1 MWYLSALLMLVLPN
15 CTDPLGVLAGFYLYC
30 FLPLPTASPYFLVLF
45 LLALFIQA
53 KPCFYC
59 IVLLVTLFFS
69 SCYWQPFPI
78 DSPLSTPWADNVTT
92 FAEALNATLTTP
104 YDKPLP
110 PVMRTLDRCWC
121 DFWEGGFFEPYN
133 VSQWE
138 RSSVLKLADELERAR
153 KAELVESEAIQNE
166 EQTPIATTIELMPRT
181 AAPEPS
187 TRRKSPVRIPVNVWN
202 LINPY
207 IQNALT
213 AAELATPLFK
223 MDNVTEA
230 ASEPAKS
237 LPALRWEYDLRP
249 YGLGV
254 VMDFG
259 WGS

>member
-1 MWYLSALLMLVLPN
+1 MWCTRWFLPLLL
-15 CTDPLGVLAGFYLYC
+15 
-30 FLPLPTASPYFLVLF
+30 LPLPTAPPYFLVLF

-78 DSPLSTPWADNVTT
+78 DSPLSSPWADNITT
-92 FAEALNATLTTP
+92 FAEALNATIATP

-121 DFWEGGFFEPYN
+121 DFWVGGFFEPYN

-153 KAELVESEAIQNE
+153 KAELAEQEKTKADKEEEVPALTAIES
-166 EQTPIATTIELMPRT
+166 MPRT

-187 TRRKSPVRIPVNVWN
+187 SRRKSSVHGVAANVWS
-202 LINPY
+202 LVNPY
-207 IQNALT
+207 LRSARTI
-213 AAELATPLFK
+213 AELTTPLFK
-223 MDNVTEA
+223 MDNVTTP
-230 ASEPAKS
+230 EPVQK
-237 LPALRWEYDLRP
+237 LPVLRWEYNV
-249 YGLGV
+249 LGV
-254 VMDFG
+254 VIDFG
-259 WGS
+259 WTRS